1 MKKFIAL
8 SGAALIA
15 LCHGTAWSAED
26 AAADAPRTDEDSIV
40 VTAATTGSKTDTA
53 LVELPQ
59 PIKVITS
66 EQYLSQGAISI
77 SDTVKYAAGVLANPY
92 GRDTRVDGFNVR
104 GLDAL
109 QFRDGMRDIFS
120 YYASI
125 TSDPYNFSR
134 VEILRGPASV
144 LFGQG
149 SIGGLVNLVSKTPDF
164 TTRGELNLVY
174 GSYDRKE
181 AMGDVNV
188 ALADNLAVRFVGR
201 VRDADTYV
209 DHVPDDRVMFAPS
222 IRWQPTPDTDIVLT
236 GLYQEDDT
244 GSTSQ
249 FLPIVGTFMPNNV
262 AGEQLD
268 RYTFVGK
275 AGWDRYDGRSLQ
287 GGGSITHR
295 FSDNVKLSL
304 KARYIDSDLEYNTHY
319 ADSYS
324 NPQDPFSVYGTDGR
338 TIGLTADA
346 SDARMNVF
354 STDNNVQFNFNT
366 GANIEHKLL
375 VGIDYSWN
383 KVSKR
388 YAGGSEIVDLYDI
401 DYDALAAYDPTGPFT
416 SDSQK
421 QLGVYVQDQ
430 IRFYDRVSVVLGA
443 RRDRVTGSSGQKDN
457 ATTFR
462 AGIIGEIGAGISP
475 FFSYTESFLPVAGRI
490 DNGDGSYGD
499 AYKPQT
505 GTQYEAGVKW
515 QPAPSTLVTA
525 TMFKIK
531 ERNRVL
537 YLAAGGTEQS
547 GVLNTKG
554 FEIEA
559 SHTLPGNFE
568 LLANYGYSK
577 LKSET
582 NTSLDYM
589 PRHTASLWS
598 TKTFGLVDE
607 AQLRL
612 GGGVVYSGKSVSTS
626 AIWSI
631 VTPSRTTVDALAEI
645 TWQDWRFALNATNLL
660 NKKYYASC
668 LARGDCFM
676 GAPRNVMGTVGFRF

>member
-15 LCHGTAWSAED
+15 LCHGTAWSAEA

-275 AGWDRYDGRSLQ
+275 AGWDRYEG
-287 GGGSITHR
+287 
-295 FSDNVKLSL
+295 
-304 KARYIDSDLEYNTHY
+304 
-319 ADSYS
+319 
-324 NPQDPFSVYGTDGR
+324 
-338 TIGLTADA
+338 
-346 SDARMNVF
+346 
-354 STDNNVQFNFNT
+354 
-366 GANIEHKLL
+366 
-375 VGIDYSWN
+375 
-383 KVSKR
+383 
-388 YAGGSEIVDLYDI
+388 
-401 DYDALAAYDPTGPFT
+401 
-416 SDSQK
+416 
-421 QLGVYVQDQ
+421 
-430 IRFYDRVSVVLGA
+430 
-443 RRDRVTGSSGQKDN
+443 
-457 ATTFR
+457 
-462 AGIIGEIGAGISP
+462 
-475 FFSYTESFLPVAGRI
+475 
-490 DNGDGSYGD
+490 
-499 AYKPQT
+499 
-505 GTQYEAGVKW
+505 
-515 QPAPSTLVTA
+515 
-525 TMFKIK
+525 
-531 ERNRVL
+531 
-537 YLAAGGTEQS
+537 
-547 GVLNTKG
+547 
-554 FEIEA
+554 
-559 SHTLPGNFE
+559 
-568 LLANYGYSK
+568 
-577 LKSET
+577 
-582 NTSLDYM
+582 
-589 PRHTASLWS
+589 
-598 TKTFGLVDE
+598 
-607 AQLRL
+607 RL
-612 GGGVVYSGKSVSTS
+612 GS
-626 AIWSI
+626 
-631 VTPSRTTVDALAEI
+631 L
-645 TWQDWRFALNATNLL
+645 
-660 NKKYYASC
+660 
-668 LARGDCFM
+668 
-676 GAPRNVMGTVGFRF
+676 